1 MMEQAHEAAQAGHA
15 AAGKFNAGETIIGH
29 VANSSA
35 DHPLIHIGPFF
46 GIDFSVT
53 KHVFMV
59 WLVAAVTFVVITSL
73 VRRYLKQPER
83 VPIPFGAAYLGSLV
97 LSLIHI

>member
-1 MMEQAHEAAQAGHA
+1 VDPQAEGAAKNGGQ
-15 AAGKFNAGETIIGH
+15 TIIGH
-29 VANSSA
+29 VANSGL

-59 WLVAAVTFVVITSL
+59 WAVAPVIRGGHLACAPSS
-73 VRRYLKQPER
+73 RPRPS
-83 VPIPFGAAYLGSLV
+83 PPAA
-97 LSLIHI
+97 